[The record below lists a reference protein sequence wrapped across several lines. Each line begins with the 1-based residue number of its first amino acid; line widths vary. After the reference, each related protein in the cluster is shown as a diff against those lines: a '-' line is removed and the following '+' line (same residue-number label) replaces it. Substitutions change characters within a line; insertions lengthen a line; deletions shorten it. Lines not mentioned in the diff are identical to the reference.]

1 MIDQF
6 ISGDCHMDI
15 NWLPPDLFVSNAP
28 LHLRELMPHVKETS
42 QGKTWYIGTTPFAPF
57 GGSGVLSSGG
67 DSYVPGVSKRFDRME
82 EIGFFSDAI
91 AGKFHPSTPELRLRD
106 QEIDGVGSEVIYGIL
121 GLSTAYGS
129 QYAWNNGSSP
139 SSLSIELDPNNSEAL
154 ATAYGIYNEWIS
166 EFCLNAP
173 ERFKGLA
180 CITGTSPVVASK
192 QLRRAADLG
201 LRGAELDVSSVI
213 QPIYHKD
220 WDMLWATAAECSMP
234 ITFHTIGMPFRQ
246 PNESDLETYR
256 WVRSGLMYTM
266 FQLSGAEFL
275 TSIILSGACDRYP
288 EFKFVLGECG
298 VGWIPY
304 VLHRMD
310 EEYDNFSSQ
319 IGLSLK
325 PSEYWARQGYT
336 TFQDEALTKEVI
348 SIVGVDNIMW
358 GSDYPHPDGI
368 WPDSPRIIQRN
379 LSHLDQSTLSK
390 LVYGNTKKL
399 YRILE
404 PLLNA
409 TRK

>member
-1 MIDQF
+1 
-6 ISGDCHMDI
+6 
-15 NWLPPDLFVSNAP
+15 
-28 LHLRELMPHVKETS
+28 
-42 QGKTWYIGTTPFAPF
+42 
-57 GGSGVLSSGG
+57 
-67 DSYVPGVSKRFDRME
+67 
-82 EIGFFSDAI
+82 
-91 AGKFHPSTPELRLRD
+91 
-106 QEIDGVGSEVIYGIL
+106 
-121 GLSTAYGS
+121 
-129 QYAWNNGSSP
+129 
-139 SSLSIELDPNNSEAL
+139 
-154 ATAYGIYNEWIS
+154 
-166 EFCLNAP
+166 
-173 ERFKGLA
+173 
-180 CITGTSPVVASK
+180 
-192 QLRRAADLG
+192 
-201 LRGAELDVSSVI
+201 
-213 QPIYHKD
+213 
-220 WDMLWATAAECSMP
+220 MP

-256 WVRSGLMYTM
+256 WVRTGLMYTM

-288 EFKFVLGECG
+288 DFKFVLGECG

-310 EEYDNFSSQ
+310 EEYNNFSSQ

-368 WPDSPRIIQRN
+368 WPDSFKIIQRN

-390 LVYGNTKKL
+390 LVCGNTKKL

-409 TRK
+409 TQK